1 MRALISSPLRF
12 DPTDNVYAL
21 QRAQACEAPSGP
33 PCQHPERQFMVGES
47 PAMSNVFE
55 LIRRFAKTD
64 AAVLITGESGTGKEL
79 AACAIHERSSR
90 SSRPFVAVNC
100 AALPATLIS
109 SELFGHE
116 KGAFT
121 GAFARKIGQ
130 IEAANGGT
138 LFLDEIGD
146 LPPDLQGHLLR
157 FLSEGKIVRLGGSQV
172 ISVNVRVLSATNV
185 SLPKAIAE
193 GRFRE
198 DLYYRLNVLNM
209 RMPPL
214 RERGSDIEL
223 LAVFFLRRISPEF
236 GREVSGFHPQALAA
250 LRSHP
255 WRGNVREMIAAIRRA
270 VVMGNTPL
278 VMPEDLALEPHLPP
292 EVPARADA
300 RPPLFAR
307 PRPGSSAEM
316 QILAD
321 TLKEC
326 ANNITH
332 AARRLG
338 VSRIT
343 LYRMMRRHGMMVDRL
358 EGSEPAH
365 KT

>member
-1 MRALISSPLRF
+1 MRALIGSLSQF
-12 DPTDNVYAL
+12 DPSDSVYAL
-21 QRAQACEAPSGP
+21 PRVHPREASSGL
-33 PCQHPERQFMVGES
+33 PCQHPEEQFMVGDS

-79 AACAIHERSSR
+79 AACAIHERSLRSR
-90 SSRPFVAVNC
+90 RPFVAVNC
-100 AALPATLIS
+100 AALPAALIS

-146 LPPDLQGHLLR
+146 LPLDLQGHLLR
-157 FLSEGKIVRLGGSQV
+157 FLSEGKIIRLGGGQV

-214 RERGSDIEL
+214 RERGADIEL
-223 LAVFFLRRISPEF
+223 LSVFFVRRISAEF
-236 GREVSGFHPQALAA
+236 GREVTGFHPQALAA
-250 LRSHP
+250 LRAHP

-270 VVMGNTPL
+270 VVMGNTS
-278 VMPEDLALEPHLPP
+278 VIMPDDLALEPHLPSDVRP
-292 EVPARADA
+292 PADA
-300 RPPLFAR
+300 RPLLLLR
-307 PRPGSSAEM
+307 PRPGSSAER
-316 QILAD
+316 QIIAD
-321 TLKEC
+321 ALKEND
-326 ANNITH
+326 NNVTH

-338 VSRIT
+338 VSRVT
-343 LYRMMRRHGMMVDRL
+343 FYRMLRRHDMRICRFDD
-358 EGSEPAH
+358 SEASN